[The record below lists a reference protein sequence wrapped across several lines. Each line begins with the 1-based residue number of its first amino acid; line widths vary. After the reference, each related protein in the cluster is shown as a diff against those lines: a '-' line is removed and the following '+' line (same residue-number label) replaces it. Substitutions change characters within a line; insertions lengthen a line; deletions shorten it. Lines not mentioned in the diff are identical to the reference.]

1 MYGLRCSLRR
11 DSAKQRRKMR
21 RRKEGKVSPLN
32 FTACSPGGLL
42 ASLRA
47 SSPEVPGGTGVGEG
61 RGPQESLLAGYILAG
76 YTHIGLLLFLDVLVQ
91 TRALRKERERSL
103 QHRLQGFPLT
113 LVSLRNRTAE
123 RRGRQMVCT

>member
-1 MYGLRCSLRR
+1 
-11 DSAKQRRKMR
+11 MR
-21 RRKEGKVSPLN
+21 RRKEGKVPPSLN

-61 RGPQESLLAGYILAG
+61 REPQESLLAGYLLAV

-91 TRALRKERERSL
+91 TRACAKNAKGFYNFVSKT
-103 QHRLQGFPLT
+103 FPLH
-113 LVSLRNRTAE
+113 
-123 RRGRQMVCT
+123 

>member
-21 RRKEGKVSPLN
+21 RRKEGKVFPPLN

-47 SSPEVPGGTGVGEG
+47 SSPEVPGGTGVGEE
-61 RGPQESLLAGYILAG
+61 REPQESLLAGYLLAV

-91 TRALRKERERSL
+91 TRALHKERERFVQL
-103 QHRLQGFPLT
+103 RLQGFPLT
-113 LVSLRNRTAE
+113 LATTTATAT
-123 RRGRQMVCT
+123 RVAKKQ